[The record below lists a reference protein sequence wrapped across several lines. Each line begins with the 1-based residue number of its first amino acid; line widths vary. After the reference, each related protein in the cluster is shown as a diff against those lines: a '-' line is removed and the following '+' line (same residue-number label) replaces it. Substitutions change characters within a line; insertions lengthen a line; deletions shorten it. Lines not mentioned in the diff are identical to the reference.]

1 MGIIILDPVSKTGP
15 LDIYQSG
22 LSSIL
27 IWILPNCFK
36 IGAFSFFFFTKNRRG
51 RNYLK
56 WFWIFFPNYVGFIQR
71 KKDNAI
77 DSISYQFYRCIYL
90 FKCQVLIS
98 FTLNTSQGIFS
109 LSSRNKHYLLYK
121 YKIIGLFQYN
131 SSRYSSVKI
140 EIFSPKWRFLFS
152 LTV

>member
-27 IWILPNCFK
+27 IRILPNCFK
-36 IGAFSFFFFTKNRRG
+36 IGAFSFFFTKNRRG

-56 WFWIFFPNYVGFIQR
+56 WFWIFFPNNVEFIQR

-98 FTLNTSQGIFS
+98 FTRNTSQGIFS

>member
-22 LSSIL
+22 LSSTL
-27 IWILPNCFK
+27 IRILPNCFK
-36 IGAFSFFFFTKNRRG
+36 IGAFSFFYQKSQREELFIGSEFFFHN
-51 RNYLK
+51 N
-56 WFWIFFPNYVGFIQR
+56 VGFIQR

-77 DSISYQFYRCIYL
+77 DSISSQFYRCIYL

-140 EIFSPKWRFLFS
+140 EIFSPK
-152 LTV
+152 

>member
-1 MGIIILDPVSKTGP
+1 MISISQDFHLP
-15 LDIYQSG
+15 LLEFYPTVLKLEHFLFFYQKSQREE
-22 LSSIL
+22 L
-27 IWILPNCFK
+27 F
-36 IGAFSFFFFTKNRRG
+36 IGSEFFFHN
-51 RNYLK
+51 N
-56 WFWIFFPNYVGFIQR
+56 VGFIQR

-77 DSISYQFYRCIYL
+77 DLISYQFYRCIYL

-98 FTLNTSQGIFS
+98 FTRNTSQGIFS

-140 EIFSPKWRFLFS
+140 EIFSPK
-152 LTV
+152 

>member
-1 MGIIILDPVSKTGP
+1 MTIDLKRLMGIIILDPVSKTGP

-22 LSSIL
+22 LSSTL
-27 IWILPNCFK
+27 IRILPNCFK
-36 IGAFSFFFFTKNRRG
+36 IGAFSFFYQKSQREELFIGSEFFFHN
-51 RNYLK
+51 N
-56 WFWIFFPNYVGFIQR
+56 VGFIQR
-71 KKDNAI
+71 KKDKAI

-109 LSSRNKHYLLYK
+109 FSSRNKHYLLYK

-140 EIFSPKWRFLFS
+140 EIFSPK
-152 LTV
+152 